1 MEIGIP
7 MADGPHHAQAN
18 TWAVAAPPQ
27 ALCRGADAVA
37 NADENGDG
45 HQAGAGYMVEMSVA
59 GIALDASTR
68 SPIVLLRDPSG
79 RRQVPIW
86 IDHAQAQNIQ
96 AGLSPQQPPRP
107 LSHDLMAAMLKAA
120 GLQLERVIIHT
131 IEDATFRA
139 SLKLRSETSSEPIE
153 LDARPSDAIALAVRT
168 GTSIW
173 MLEEVVADASIPV
186 NAVADA
192 VDQADFRRFLETI
205 SPAEMVRQIGRAR
218 PDTDLGKPPQNLGKP
233 PQNLGKPAESQ
244 PSQAKPLIQPAPEQQ
259 LLGPALGEQP
269 PAGEPAPAS
278 STEAA
283 ATSQAPV
290 DQAPGSQSPA
300 SHAPS
305 DQPAAD
311 QAAAALDPVGP
322 STTGPE
328 TPHQPPAPAKRPAAE
343 QEPAAP
349 RPEPPADQPP
359 GAAA

>member
-1 MEIGIP
+1 
-7 MADGPHHAQAN
+7 
-18 TWAVAAPPQ
+18 
-27 ALCRGADAVA
+27 
-37 NADENGDG
+37 
-45 HQAGAGYMVEMSVA
+45 
-59 GIALDASTR
+59 
-68 SPIVLLRDPSG
+68 
-79 RRQVPIW
+79 
-86 IDHAQAQNIQ
+86 
-96 AGLSPQQPPRP
+96 
-107 LSHDLMAAMLKAA
+107 
-120 GLQLERVIIHT
+120 VIIHT

-218 PDTDLGKPPQNLGKP
+218 PDTDLGKP